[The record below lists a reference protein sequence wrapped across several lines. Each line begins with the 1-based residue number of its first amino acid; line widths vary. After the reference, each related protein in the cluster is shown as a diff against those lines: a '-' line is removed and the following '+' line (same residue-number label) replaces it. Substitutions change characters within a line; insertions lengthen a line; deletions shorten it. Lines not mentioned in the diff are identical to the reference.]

1 MWKIFRIFVKHL
13 KSKIMN
19 FTKTI
24 SVVLAIAVIGIAY
37 GLSRNESEK
46 PVVAMSRENYQI
58 QTRTIDSL
66 NKVVDSLQTEIFTIE
81 DGFDS
86 KEHRYEDVLFEYE
99 LGISYLKD
107 YHPKAYKDFHR
118 IIAHKE
124 RFSHEI
130 ERENSKR
137 LNAEDL

>member
-1 MWKIFRIFVKHL
+1 
-13 KSKIMN
+13 
-19 FTKTI
+19 
-24 SVVLAIAVIGIAY
+24 
-37 GLSRNESEK
+37 
-46 PVVAMSRENYQI
+46 MSRENYEI
-58 QTRTIDSL
+58 KNRTIDSL
-66 NKVVDSLQTEIFTIE
+66 NKVVDSLQTEIFTLE
-81 DGFDS
+81 DGFDF

-124 RFSHEI
+124 RYSHEL
-130 ERENSKR
+130 ERENIKR

>member
-1 MWKIFRIFVKHL
+1 MDTNTKLKITLFAIL
-13 KSKIMN
+13 
-19 FTKTI
+19 
-24 SVVLAIAVIGIAY
+24 VVGIVVV
-37 GLSRNESEK
+37 GLSTNQRDK
-46 PVVAMSRENYQI
+46 PVVALSKENYENKI
-58 QTRTIDSL
+58 RTIDSL
-66 NKVVDSLQTEIFTIE
+66 NNVVDSLQLEIFNLE

-124 RFSHEI
+124 RYSHEI

-137 LNAEDL
+137 LTINDL

>member
-1 MWKIFRIFVKHL
+1 MDTDTKL
-13 KSKIMN
+13 KMTLFAIL
-19 FTKTI
+19 
-24 SVVLAIAVIGIAY
+24 VVGITLV
-37 GLSRNESEK
+37 GLSMNQKDK
-46 PVVAMSRENYQI
+46 PIVAMSKANYET
-58 QTRTIDSL
+58 QTSTIDSL
-66 NKVVDSLQTEIFTIE
+66 QNVVDSLQLEIFNLE

-118 IIAHKE
+118 IIGMKE
-124 RFSHEI
+124 RYSAEL

-137 LNAEDL
+137 LKANDL

>member
-1 MWKIFRIFVKHL
+1 MDQNTSL
-13 KSKIMN
+13 K
-19 FTKTI
+19 FTLLFLLI
-24 SVVLAIAVIGIAY
+24 GGIIAV
-37 GLSRNESEK
+37 GLSMNARDK
-46 PVVAMSRENYQI
+46 PVVAMSRENYEI
-58 QTRTIDSL
+58 KNRTIDSL
-66 NKVVDSLQTEIFTIE
+66 NKVVDSLQTEIFTLE
-81 DGFDS
+81 DGFDF

-124 RFSHEI
+124 RYSHEL
-130 ERENSKR
+130 ERENIKR